1 MRDPGERYPSYLIWI
16 MPAKESATQFPFLFA
31 LPPRWLRL
39 LIKAARPVAR
49 ETSKHMTFNLKQ
61 SVLACAVLQAFSA
74 AASAQQT
81 PEGVTSVVVT
91 GSRWIASDRASV
103 GGFSSAP
110 LLDTPAAVSALSLTQ
125 IQDLSIRSAT
135 DAARF
140 DASVGDAYNAVGYAE
155 QFSIRGFALDNAT
168 SYRKDGIAIPADTQ
182 IPIENKEGIET
193 LRGLAGLQ
201 AGVAAPGGMVNFVTK
216 RPTSTLLR
224 SALVEVSERG
234 TLHGSVDLGG
244 RFEDRR
250 FGYRINAAAE
260 DLKSYVRGAD
270 GERQFAS
277 FALDW
282 QVTPDALLQLDID
295 HQHRSQITAPG
306 YQLLRNEAL
315 PTGVSPRTLLNAQ
328 AWTRP
333 VETES
338 SNLGLR
344 FEYRIDPDW
353 TFTAN
358 ANKHW
363 FKRDDYTAFPY
374 GCSNE
379 GDGFYP
385 GYCSNGDYDVYD
397 YQSTGERKTP
407 WGAQAMLQG
416 RFATGAVRHVL
427 SVGAAMSERH
437 DSFGEYVYDYA
448 GYSNIY
454 ENLLVDP
461 APGNP
466 ATGPVME
473 RRSDV
478 ERSLFVQDI
487 ATLSGQFTLH
497 TGLRYVKLK
506 RHELAELEQGWVH
519 ADDAF
524 VLPSVAL
531 VYKPARD
538 WSVYGSL
545 SHGLQHGGIA
555 EMGTANEGRVLAP
568 SRSKQA
574 ELGIKGVV
582 ANATMV
588 SAALFDIRQ
597 GLEYVNGAS
606 EFVRAGRQRHRGL
619 ELAAQGKLDAGLN
632 YSLSLMALDAKQT
645 GTGDAGVEGKRVTNV
660 PELRSTAW
668 VEYAVAALPG
678 LKVDALWQYAGSKAF
693 DPANRAIVPGYH
705 VAALGGSYALR
716 VGGVSTILRARVDN
730 VFDKF
735 YWRDVTQS
743 LGGYLLPGAPR
754 TFRVS
759 AQFDF

>member
-1 MRDPGERYPSYLIWI
+1 LP
-16 MPAKESATQFPFLFA
+16 FPHVGSGFFNEKQRA
-31 LPPRWLRL
+31 MFR
-39 LIKAARPVAR
+39 VAR
-49 ETSKHMTFNLKQ
+49 EDEQTMTINLKH
-61 SVLACAVLQAFSA
+61 SVLACAILQAFSLT
-74 AASAQQT
+74 ASAQQSSS
-81 PEGVTSVVVT
+81 VTTVVVT
-91 GSRWIASDRASV
+91 GSHWVGSDRASI
-103 GGFSSAP
+103 GGFSDSP
-110 LLDTPAAVSALSLTQ
+110 LLDTPASITAIDRTQ
-125 IQDLSIRSAT
+125 MLDLSIRNVT
-135 DAARF
+135 DAARY

-182 IPIENKEGIET
+182 IPLENKERIEV

-216 RPTSTLLR
+216 RPTNAPLR
-224 SALVEVSERG
+224 SALVELSERG
-234 TLHGSVDLGG
+234 TLHGSIDLGG

-260 DLKSYVRGAD
+260 DIKSYVRGAD
-270 GERQFAS
+270 GERQFVSAA
-277 FALDW
+277 FDW
-282 QVTPDALLQLDID
+282 QVTPDALLRLDLD
-295 HQHRSQITAPG
+295 HQHKSQITAPG
-306 YQLLRNEAL
+306 YQLLRNEVL
-315 PTGVSPRTLLNAQ
+315 PPNVSPKTLLNAQ
-328 AWTRP
+328 PWTKP
-333 VETES
+333 VDTDS

-344 FEYRIDPDW
+344 FEYRLSPDW
-353 TFTAN
+353 TASVN

-397 YQSTGERKTP
+397 YQSVGERKSP

-416 RFATGAVRHVL
+416 RFATGAVRHQLTIGTAV
-427 SVGAAMSERH
+427 SERH
-437 DSFGEYVYDYA
+437 DSYGEYVYDYA
-448 GYSNIY
+448 GSSNIY
-454 ENLLVDP
+454 RNAIVPP

-466 ATGPVME
+466 RTGPVME
-473 RRSDV
+473 RRSDR
-478 ERSLFVQDI
+478 ETALFAQDV
-487 ATLSGQFTLH
+487 AALSDRLSLH
-497 TGLRYVKLK
+497 TGLRWVKLK
-506 RHELAELEQGWVH
+506 RDELAEIEQGWVH
-519 ADDAF
+519 ADDSF

-555 EMGTANEGRVLAP
+555 EMGTANERTVLPP

-574 ELGIKGVV
+574 ELGVKGIVG
-582 ANATMV
+582 NAML
-588 SAALFDIRQ
+588 SAALFEIKQ
-597 GLEYVNGAS
+597 GLEYVNAANV
-606 EFVRAGRQRHRGL
+606 FVRAGEQRHRGA
-619 ELAAQGKLDAGLN
+619 ELAAQGKLNPDLN
-632 YSLSLMALDAKQT
+632 YSFSLMALEAEQH
-645 GTGDAGVEGKRVTNV
+645 GTGDASVEGKRVTNV
-660 PELRSTAW
+660 PEFRSTAW
-668 VEYAVAALPG
+668 VEYAVPALAG
-678 LKVDALWQYAGSKAF
+678 LKLDATWQYSGSKAF

-705 VAALGGSYALR
+705 VAALGASYALR
-716 VGGVSTILRARVDN
+716 VGGMNTILRARVDN

>member
-1 MRDPGERYPSYLIWI
+1 M
-16 MPAKESATQFPFLFA
+16 
-31 LPPRWLRL
+31 
-39 LIKAARPVAR
+39 
-49 ETSKHMTFNLKQ
+49 TSKLKQ
-61 SVLACAVLQAFSA
+61 TVLACAIVQAFSMS
-74 AASAQQT
+74 ASAQQAA
-81 PEGVTSVVVT
+81 PEGVPSVVVT
-91 GSRWIASDRASV
+91 GSRWVASDRASI
-103 GGFSSAP
+103 GGFSDAP
-110 LLDTPAAVSALSLTQ
+110 LLDTPASITAITSSQML
-125 IQDLSIRSAT
+125 DLSIRNVT
-135 DAARF
+135 DASRF

-182 IPIENKEGIET
+182 IPLENKERIEV

-216 RPTSTLLR
+216 RPTNAPLR
-224 SALVEVSERG
+224 SALFEFSERG

-250 FGYRINAAAE
+250 FGYRINAALE

-270 GERQFAS
+270 GERQFVSGA
-277 FALDW
+277 FDW
-282 QVTPDALLQLDID
+282 KITPDAQLELDLD

-315 PTGVSPRTLLNAQ
+315 PTGVSPKTLLNNQ
-328 AWTRP
+328 AWTKP
-333 VETES
+333 VETDS

-344 FEYRIDPDW
+344 FQYRFNPDW
-353 TFTAN
+353 SATIS

-379 GDGFYP
+379 GEGFYP

-397 YQSTGERKTP
+397 YQSVGERKTP

-416 RFATGAVRHVL
+416 RFATGAVRHQL
-427 SVGAAMSERH
+427 TVGAAMSERH

-448 GYSNIY
+448 GSSNIW
-454 ENLLVDP
+454 NNVQVDP

-473 RRSDV
+473 RRNDRETALFAQDV
-478 ERSLFVQDI
+478 
-487 ATLSGQFTLH
+487 ATLSERFTLH
-497 TGLRYVKLK
+497 TGLRWVKLK
-506 RHELAELEQGWVH
+506 RNEKAEVELPWAH
-519 ADDAF
+519 ADDSF

-555 EMGTANEGRVLAP
+555 EMGTTNENTVLDP
-568 SRSKQA
+568 SRSKQV
-574 ELGIKGVV
+574 ELGVKGVV
-582 ANATMV
+582 NNAMMV
-588 SAALFDIRQ
+588 SAAVFDIRQ
-597 GLEYVNGAS
+597 GLEYVNADGA
-606 EFVRAGRQRHRGL
+606 FVRAGRQRHRGL
-619 ELAAQGKLDAGLN
+619 EVAAQGKLNPELN
-632 YSLSLMALDAKQT
+632 YSLSVMALDAKQT
-645 GTGDAGVEGKRVTNV
+645 GTGDPGVEGKRVTNV
-660 PELRSTAW
+660 PELRTTAW
-668 VEYAVAALPG
+668 VEYAVPAVQG
-678 LKVDALWQYAGSKAF
+678 LKVDATWQYSGSKAF

-705 VAALGGSYALR
+705 VAGLGTSYALH
-716 VGGVSTILRARVDN
+716 VGGMRTILRARVDN
-730 VFDKF
+730 LFDKF

>member
-1 MRDPGERYPSYLIWI
+1 
-16 MPAKESATQFPFLFA
+16 
-31 LPPRWLRL
+31 
-39 LIKAARPVAR
+39 
-49 ETSKHMTFNLKQ
+49 MTFKLKHP
-61 SVLACAVLQAFSA
+61 VLACAILQAFSSIA
-74 AASAQQT
+74 FAQQT
-81 PEGVTSVVVT
+81 EGVTSVVVT
-91 GSRWIASDRASV
+91 GNRLVTSDRASI
-103 GGFSSAP
+103 GGFSDAP
-110 LLDTPAAVSALSLTQ
+110 LLDTPASITAIDRSQML
-125 IQDLSIRSAT
+125 DLSIRNVS
-135 DAARF
+135 DAARY
-140 DASVGDAYNAVGYAE
+140 DASIGDAYNAVGYAE

-182 IPIENKEGIET
+182 IPLENKERIEV

-216 RPTSTLLR
+216 RPTNTPLR

-234 TLHGSVDLGG
+234 TVHGSVDLGG

-270 GERQFAS
+270 GERQFVSGAFDWQIS
-277 FALDW
+277 PDAKLALD
-282 QVTPDALLQLDID
+282 LD
-295 HQHRSQITAPG
+295 HQHKEQITAPG

-315 PTGVSPRTLLNAQ
+315 PTGVSPKTLLNDQ
-328 AWTRP
+328 PWTKP
-333 VETES
+333 VETDS

-344 FEYRIDPDW
+344 FEYRLNQDW
-353 TFTAN
+353 TATIN

-397 YQSTGERKTP
+397 YQSVGERKNP
-407 WGAQAMLQG
+407 WGVQAMLQG
-416 RFATGAVRHVL
+416 RFALGAVRHQL
-427 SVGAAMSERH
+427 TVGASMSERH

-454 ENLLVDP
+454 RNRVVDP

-466 ATGPVME
+466 RTGPVME
-473 RRSDV
+473 RRSDR
-478 ERSLFVQDI
+478 ETALFAQDV
-487 ATLSGQFTLH
+487 ATLSEQLTLH
-497 TGLRYVKLK
+497 AGLRWVKLK
-506 RHELAELEQGWVH
+506 RDELAEIEQGWVH
-519 ADDAF
+519 ADDSF

-555 EMGTANEGRVLAP
+555 EMGTANEASVLPP
-568 SRSKQA
+568 SRSKQL
-574 ELGIKGVV
+574 EVGVKGLVNDAV
-582 ANATMV
+582 MV
-588 SAALFDIRQ
+588 SAAAFDIRQ
-597 GLEYVNGAS
+597 GLEYVNAANV
-606 EFVRAGRQRHRGL
+606 FVRAGEQRHRGV
-619 ELAAQGKLDAGLN
+619 EFAAQGKVNGGLN
-632 YSLSLMALDAKQT
+632 YSLSLMALDAEQT
-645 GTGDAGVEGKRVTNV
+645 GTLDASVEGKRVTNV

-668 VEYAVAALPG
+668 VEYAVPAVAG
-678 LKVDALWQYAGSKAF
+678 LKVDATWQYAGSKAF
-693 DPANRAIVPGYH
+693 DPENRAIVPGYH
-705 VAALGGSYALR
+705 VAALGASYALR
-716 VGGVSTILRARVDN
+716 VGGIDTVLRARVDN

>member
-1 MRDPGERYPSYLIWI
+1 MFD
-16 MPAKESATQFPFLFA
+16 
-31 LPPRWLRL
+31 
-39 LIKAARPVAR
+39 VAR
-49 ETSKHMTFNLKQ
+49 EDEQTMTSTLKY
-61 SVLACAVLQAFSA
+61 SLIACAILQAFSTT
-74 AASAQQT
+74 ASAQ
-81 PEGVTSVVVT
+81 ELDGVASVVVT
-91 GSRWIASDRASV
+91 GSRWVASDRASI
-103 GGFSSAP
+103 GGFTDAP
-110 LLDTPAAVSALSLTQ
+110 LLDTPASITAIDRSKML
-125 IQDLSIRSAT
+125 DLSIRNVT
-135 DAARF
+135 DAARY

-168 SYRKDGIAIPADTQ
+168 SYRKDGIAISADTQ
-182 IPIENKEGIET
+182 IPLENKERIEV

-216 RPTSTLLR
+216 RPTNAPLR

-234 TLHGSVDLGG
+234 TVHGSIDLGG

-270 GERQFAS
+270 GERQFVSAA
-277 FALDW
+277 FDW
-282 QVTPDALLQLDID
+282 QISPDALLQLDLD
-295 HQHRSQITAPG
+295 HQHKAQITAPG

-315 PTGVSPRTLLNAQ
+315 PTGVSAKTLLNDQ
-328 AWTRP
+328 PWTRP
-333 VETES
+333 VETDS

-344 FEYRIDPDW
+344 FEYRFNPDW
-353 TFTAN
+353 TATVN

-397 YQSTGERKTP
+397 YQSVGERRTP
-407 WGAQAMLQG
+407 WGLQAKLQG
-416 RFATGAVRHVL
+416 RFATGAVRHQL
-427 SVGAAMSERH
+427 TVGAALSERH

-448 GYSNIY
+448 GYSNIW
-454 ENLLVDP
+454 NNQAVDP

-466 ATGPVME
+466 RTGPVME
-473 RRSDV
+473 RRSDR
-478 ERSLFVQDI
+478 ESALFVQDV
-487 ATLSGQFTLH
+487 ATLSDKLTLH
-497 TGLRYVKLK
+497 TGLRWVKLK
-506 RHELAELEQGWVH
+506 RDELAEIEQGWVH
-519 ADDAF
+519 ADDSF

-555 EMGTANEGRVLAP
+555 EMGTANEASVLPP
-568 SRSKQA
+568 SRSKQV
-574 ELGIKGVV
+574 EVGVKGVIN
-582 ANATMV
+582 NAVML
-588 SAALFDIRQ
+588 SAAAFDIRQ
-597 GLEYVNGAS
+597 GLEYVNGANL
-606 EFVRAGRQRHRGL
+606 FVRAGQQRHRGL
-619 ELAAQGKLDAGLN
+619 ELAAQGKLNADLN
-632 YSLSLMALDAKQT
+632 YSLSLMALDAEQT
-645 GTGDAGVEGKRVTNV
+645 GTGDLDVEGKRVTNV
-660 PELRSTAW
+660 PEFRSTAW
-668 VEYAVAALPG
+668 VEYAVPALRG
-678 LKVDALWQYAGSKAF
+678 LKVDATWQYSGSKAF

-705 VAALGGSYALR
+705 VAALGASYALR
-716 VGGVSTILRARVDN
+716 VGGMHTILRARVDN